1 MIITCINCSKKFNVD
16 SELIPNDGRTIQ
28 CGSCNH
34 IWFFKKNDQII
45 DKITN
50 VKNLQKDK
58 ISKSKADLTKTTK
71 AHNKVKDKKGSEI
84 VMYKSQSNL
93 SFSKFLSYLLVIII
107 SFVGFMIVIDTFKTP
122 LFDFFPNL
130 EFFLFSFYETLKD
143 LILFVKDLI

>member
-58 ISKSKADLTKTTK
+58 VSKSKADLTKTTK

>member
-58 ISKSKADLTKTTK
+58 VSKSKADLTKTTK

-84 VMYKSQSNL
+84 VLYKSQSNL